1 MTSVA
6 IPGQVLGETSTHLA
20 GPGTHITD
28 SKIYASIIGL
38 VTTIPTS
45 NSPGKPILTISRS
58 SSTTVKDTGAS
69 KNETLPAVGDSVVCQ
84 VTRVQQRQALCSIVV
99 VNPTMN
105 QETLSSLPHIPS
117 TGDEIRFQAVLRRED
132 VRLTE
137 KDRIVMNEM
146 FRVGDFITAQVINLG
161 DERSFYISTAGNE
174 YGVVLA
180 RSENGSALVPRSWK
194 DMVDSKTGKA
204 ELRKVAR
211 PS

>member
-1 MTSVA
+1 MASVA

-45 NSPGKPILTISRS
+45 IPSGKPTLSISRS
-58 SSTTVKDTGAS
+58 SSTPVKDTVAI

-99 VNPTMN
+99 VNPTLD
-105 QETLSSLPHIPS
+105 QAFFSSLPHIP
-117 TGDEIRFQAVLRRED
+117 TKADEIRFQAVLRRED

-146 FRVGDFITAQVINLG
+146 FRVGDFIAAQVINLG

-174 YGVVLA
+174 YGVILA
-180 RSENGSALVPRSWK
+180 KSESGSALVPRSWK
-194 DMVDSKTGKA
+194 DMLDSKTGKS